1 MSRQASASRPARHG
15 RAAAADG
22 LVRENTPTMSA
33 LEQIS
38 VDPCPV
44 EVELRLPAGGRLAF
58 VSDLH
63 LAVSPF
69 NDFEAAAELCEL
81 VASLLEHPGEVILVL
96 GGDVLDLLQVDAP
109 RGEHAARILAGSSAV
124 VAGEAVRRLA
134 ARPGATV
141 VYLVGN
147 HDAALAWDG
156 PSRELVAAHFG
167 AGHVALR
174 ARVVVESPAGEVR
187 VIAEHGDVLDRYNR
201 RTDPF
206 DPLDVPP
213 GDHIVT
219 EVVNRLETASLRY
232 PRLALDQVDNV
243 RPALMI
249 PLWLVSSFFYRYM
262 SQALRAF
269 VAPLVALWLI
279 VHLLATALV
288 ASDVYGL
295 ANFGNRAL
303 RWTASVVLADLAL
316 LLLLSTFLG
325 RTFRRAAGAYGLP
338 SPDEARRETATR
350 RAGVPALLDLRDP
363 GASVLVT
370 GHTHEPDLVE
380 FPDGRVTADA
390 GCWVRGLV
398 PVRARL
404 SLPPVFVPAYPVN
417 WVEVGS
423 EAEGVVV
430 ALWQRRLKVEKRRLE
445 LLEWLAAKRPLPSHG
460 AQGARVVASA
470 LVAPRTAPAT
480 HPAG

>member
-1 MSRQASASRPARHG
+1 
-15 RAAAADG
+15 
-22 LVRENTPTMSA
+22 
-33 LEQIS
+33 
-38 VDPCPV
+38 V
-44 EVELRLPAGGRLAF
+44 E
-58 VSDLH
+58 
-63 LAVSPF
+63 
-69 NDFEAAAELCEL
+69 
-81 VASLLEHPGEVILVL
+81 
-96 GGDVLDLLQVDAP
+96 AP
-109 RGEHAARILAGSSAV
+109 RGEHAARILAAPGAV
-124 VAGEAVRRLA
+124 TAGEALRRLA

-156 PSRELVAAHFG
+156 PSRARVAAHFG
-167 AGHVALR
+167 ASHVALR
-174 ARVVVESPAGEVR
+174 ARVVVEGPAGEVR
-187 VIAEHGDVLDRYNR
+187 VMAEHGDALDRYNR

-219 EVVNRLETASLRY
+219 EVVNRLERASLRY

-262 SQALRAF
+262 SQAVKAF
-269 VAPLVALWLI
+269 VAPLIALWVL
-279 VHLLATALV
+279 VHLVATALV
-288 ASDVYGL
+288 ASDLYGL
-295 ANFGNRAL
+295 AELGNRAL
-303 RWTASVVLADLAL
+303 RWTASVVIADVL
-316 LLLLSTFLG
+316 LLLALSTFLG

-338 SPDEARRETATR
+338 SPDEARQETATR

-363 GASVLVT
+363 RASVLVT

-398 PVRARL
+398 PVGARF

-417 WVEVGS
+417 WVEVGT
-423 EAEGVVV
+423 EPEGVVV
-430 ALWQRRLKVEKRRLE
+430 ALWQRRLAVEKRRLE

-460 AQGARVVASA
+460 AHPAQVVARA
-470 LVAPRTAPAT
+470 VLAPRSVPAT
-480 HPAG
+480 RPTASPAG

>member
-1 MSRQASASRPARHG
+1 MHS
-15 RAAAADG
+15 
-22 LVRENTPTMSA
+22 TMSH
-33 LEQIS
+33 LEPIS

-44 EVELRLPAGGRLAF
+44 EVVLRLPAGGRLAF

-63 LAVSPF
+63 LAVPPF
-69 NDFEAAAELCEL
+69 NDFEATSELCEL
-81 VASLLEHPGEVILVL
+81 VASLLRHPGEVIMLL
-96 GGDVLDLLQVDAP
+96 GGDVLDLLQVEAP
-109 RGEHAARILAGSSAV
+109 RGETAARILAAPNAV
-124 VAGEAVRRLA
+124 TAGEALRRLA

-156 PSRELVAAHFG
+156 PSRALVADHFG
-167 AGHVALR
+167 ASHVALR
-174 ARVVVESPAGEVR
+174 ARVVVAGPAGEVR
-187 VIAEHGDVLDRYNR
+187 VVAEHGDVLDRYNR

-219 EVVNRLETASLRY
+219 EVVNRLETASIRY

-262 SQALRAF
+262 SQAVRAF

-279 VHLLATALV
+279 VHLVATALV
-288 ASDVYGL
+288 ASDLYGL
-295 ANFGNRAL
+295 ADLGNRAL

-316 LLLLSTFLG
+316 LLVLSTFLG

-338 SPDEARRETATR
+338 SPDDARKETATR
-350 RAGVPALLDLRDP
+350 RAGVPALLDQRDP
-363 GASVLVT
+363 GASLLVT

-398 PVRARL
+398 PVRAHF

-417 WVEVGS
+417 WVEV
-423 EAEGVVV
+423 ETATDGVVV
-430 ALWQRRLKVEKRRLE
+430 ALWQRRLAVTRRRLD
-445 LLEWLAAKRPLPSHG
+445 LLEWLAAKRPLPSHD
-460 AQGARVVASA
+460 ALPARVVARA
-470 LVAPRTAPAT
+470 VVAPRAAPAARPT
-480 HPAG
+480 ASPAG

>member
-1 MSRQASASRPARHG
+1 MSEP
-15 RAAAADG
+15 
-22 LVRENTPTMSA
+22 
-33 LEQIS
+33 EQTS

-44 EVELRLPAGGRLAF
+44 MVELRLPAGGRLAF

-63 LAVSPF
+63 LAVPPF

-81 VASLLEHPGEVILVL
+81 VASLLEHPGEVILLL
-96 GGDVLDLLQVDAP
+96 GGDVLDLLQVEAP
-109 RGEHAARILAGSSAV
+109 RGEHAKRILAGPGAV
-124 VAGEAVRRLA
+124 TAGEALRRLA

-156 PSRELVAAHFG
+156 ASRELVAAHFG
-167 AGHVALR
+167 AAHVALR

-187 VIAEHGDVLDRYNR
+187 VMAEHGDVLDRYNR

-219 EVVNRLETASLRY
+219 EVVNRLEASSARY

-262 SQALRAF
+262 GQALRAF
-269 VAPLVALWLI
+269 VVPLVALAVL
-279 VHLLATALV
+279 VHLGATALV
-288 ASDVYGL
+288 ASDLYGL
-295 ANFGNRAL
+295 ADLGNRAV

-316 LLLLSTFLG
+316 LLVLSTFLG
-325 RTFRRAAGAYGLP
+325 RTFRRAAGAYGVP
-338 SPDEARRETATR
+338 SPADARQETATR

-370 GHTHEPDLVE
+370 GHTHEPDLVV
-380 FPDGRVTADA
+380 FPDGRVAADA

-398 PVRARL
+398 PVRARF

-417 WVEVGS
+417 WVEVSG
-423 EAEGVVV
+423 EAEGLAV
-430 ALWQRRLKVEKRRLE
+430 ALWQRRLSVEKRRLE
-445 LLEWLAAKRPLPSHG
+445 LLEWLAARRPLPSHG
-460 AQGARVVASA
+460 AQRARVVARA
-470 LVAPRTAPAT
+470 VVAPRAAAARSPTT
-480 HPAG
+480 SSAG

>member
-1 MSRQASASRPARHG
+1 MS
-15 RAAAADG
+15 D
-22 LVRENTPTMSA
+22 
-33 LEQIS
+33 LEPIS

-44 EVELRLPAGGRLAF
+44 EVELRLAAGGRLAF

-63 LAVSPF
+63 LAVPPF
-69 NDFEAAAELCEL
+69 NDFEATAELCEL
-81 VASLLEHPGEVILVL
+81 VASLLQHPGEVILLL
-96 GGDVLDLLQVDAP
+96 GGDVLDLLQVEAP
-109 RGEHAARILAGSSAV
+109 RGEHAARILAAPGAV
-124 VAGEAVRRLA
+124 TAGEALRRLA

-156 PSRELVAAHFG
+156 PSRALVAGHFG

-174 ARVVVESPAGEVR
+174 ARVVVEGPGGEVR
-187 VIAEHGDVLDRYNR
+187 VMAEHGDVLDRYNR

-213 GDHIVT
+213 GDHIVI
-219 EVVNRLETASLRY
+219 EVVNRLERSSVRY
-232 PRLALDQVDNV
+232 PRLSLDQVDNV

-262 SQALRAF
+262 SQAVKAF
-269 VAPLVALWLI
+269 VAPLVALWVL
-279 VHLLATALV
+279 VHLVATAVV
-288 ASDVYGL
+288 ASDLYGL
-295 ANFGNRAL
+295 AELGNRAL
-303 RWTASVVLADLAL
+303 RWTASVVIADVVL
-316 LLLLSTFLG
+316 LLALSTFLG

-338 SPDEARRETATR
+338 SPDDARQETATR

-363 GASVLVT
+363 RASVLVT

-398 PVRARL
+398 PVGARF

-417 WVEVGS
+417 WVEVGT

-430 ALWQRRLKVEKRRLE
+430 ALWQRRLAVARRRLE

-460 AQGARVVASA
+460 AQPARVVARA
-470 LVAPRTAPAT
+470 VVAPRSVPAARPTAS
-480 HPAG
+480 PAG